1 MALPL
6 SNGDW
11 TMDPAHSVVG
21 FSVRHLG
28 ISTIRGRFTDASATL
43 SVGDDLAGTTLSA
56 EVEMASVSTG
66 NEGRDGHL
74 QSTEIFNVE
83 SQPKMTFV
91 STSIAEAA
99 GGRYQVTGD
108 LTLNGTTRSETLD
121 VEFFGTET
129 NPMDS
134 SSRAGFAA
142 QGTVDRTAYGIDWN
156 VPMPGGGAMLAND
169 IAITLDAQL
178 VGPSSAE

>member
-6 SNGDW
+6 TSGDW

-28 ISTIRGRFTDASATL
+28 ISTIRGRFGDASATL
-43 SVGDDLAGTTLSA
+43 RVGDDLASTSLNA
-56 EVEMASVSTG
+56 EVDMSSVSTG

-74 QSTEIFNVE
+74 QSTEIFDVE
-83 SQPKMTFV
+83 SQPKMSFA
-91 STSIAEAA
+91 STSIAEA
-99 GGRYQVTGD
+99 GDGRYRVTGD
-108 LTLNGTTRSETLD
+108 LTLNGTTNAETLD

-134 SSRAGFAA
+134 STRAGFAA
-142 QGTVDRTAYGIDWN
+142 TGKVDRTRYGIDWN
-156 VPMPGGGAMLAND
+156 VPMPGGGAMLGND
-169 IAITLDAQL
+169 IAVTLDAQL
-178 VGPSSAE
+178 IGPSQE

>member
-6 SNGDW
+6 SKGDW

-43 SVGDDLAGTTLSA
+43 SVGDDLASTALSA
-56 EVEMASVSTG
+56 EIEMASVSTG

-74 QSTEIFNVE
+74 QSTDIFNVE
-83 SQPKMTFV
+83 SQPKMSFA
-91 STSIAEAA
+91 STSITEAA
-99 GGRYQVTGD
+99 GGGYQVTGN
-108 LTLNGTTRSETLD
+108 LTLNGTTHPETLD

-142 QGTVDRTAYGIDWN
+142 SGKVDRTKYGIDWN

-169 IAITLDAQL
+169 IAVTLDAQL
-178 VGPSSAE
+178 VGPSAE